1 MICIESGITAFETH
15 RPRECNFS
23 NCFKK
28 IYSQREEWLK
38 LNNECTLKMAKQMG
52 KNHLKMT
59 KMGRM
64 SNLFINGC
72 VLVVWRTDVACTF
85 EIERRKKP
93 QTEACCSF
101 GIFCCGFHK
110 SLFAWLRL
118 MGKLQS
124 LCLLC
129 AYIRH

>member
-1 MICIESGITAFETH
+1 MPYDMHRVGYYCIRNTSTKRMQF
-15 RPRECNFS
+15 FS

-52 KNHLKMT
+52 INHLKMT

-72 VLVVWRTDVACTF
+72 VLVV
-85 EIERRKKP
+85 
-93 QTEACCSF
+93 
-101 GIFCCGFHK
+101 
-110 SLFAWLRL
+110 
-118 MGKLQS
+118 
-124 LCLLC
+124 
-129 AYIRH
+129 